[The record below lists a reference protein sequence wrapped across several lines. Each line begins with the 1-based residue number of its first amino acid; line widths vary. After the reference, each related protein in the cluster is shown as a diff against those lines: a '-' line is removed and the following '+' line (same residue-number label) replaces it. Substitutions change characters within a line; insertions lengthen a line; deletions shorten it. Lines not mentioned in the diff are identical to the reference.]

1 MSTSTDSTKQT
12 SAPSHDHA
20 HHAEKVHEPKNIIVL
35 SDGTGN
41 AGGGANGTNVWRI
54 RQAVESDPESAGRE
68 QIIIY
73 EDGVGTSSLQ
83 PLAVLGLAFAA
94 GITRDLVGLYGRL
107 IQAYRPGDRIYVFGF
122 SRGAFTIRL
131 FAYMLYRCGVAN
143 VHPGGKLMKPDQI
156 DRLAKDAVGAFK
168 LRHTSADE

>member
-1 MSTSTDSTKQT
+1 MSTSTDSANQT
-12 SAPSHDHA
+12 SAPSPESSSHTHGDDA
-20 HHAEKVHEPKNIIVL
+20 PKNIIVL

-94 GITRDLVGLYGRL
+94 GITRDLVGLYG
-107 IQAYRPGDRIYVFGF
+107 
-122 SRGAFTIRL
+122 
-131 FAYMLYRCGVAN
+131 
-143 VHPGGKLMKPDQI
+143 
-156 DRLAKDAVGAFK
+156 
-168 LRHTSADE
+168 